1 MIPSE
6 EDKGEGREEKEGK
19 VRGWRGKEL
28 GRRRKTRLGEGNW
41 KRRTGM

>member
-6 EDKGEGREEKEGK
+6 EDKGEGREEEGK

-28 GRRRKTRLGEGNW
+28 GRRRKTRFSEGN
-41 KRRTGM
+41 